1 MTGASKETPSCS
13 RQSCSNLELTRTEEG
28 DVLPV
33 GCSIFNALSSLLV
46 PHLFPRVGAVS
57 SYSLRICLRK
67 KTLKSRRGL
76 LISGFPTTARPIVCS
91 LVFVF
96 VLVWQTK
103 VRFFGR
109 HAALSPGPLR
119 FAFFGWLLS
128 NQREKGP
135 TQLHNLG
142 AGVDPNPPC
151 TGLHNPAT
159 PGQPW
164 REAKYKAKPKGK
176 NKMSNLTQTFAL
188 FFLVFVGLPVAEYSE
203 PRIRLA
209 KPSSAPLPPRRLTS
223 PAPET
228 HACPLSKRAHRHV
241 RCVCVE
247 WSGGGVKYGQR
258 FWWEDLEC
266 LKRAVAGRGTHQSL
280 AVGEHVCTRRTQR
293 GKQIA
298 RRIWRAKHA
307 VGSSVSHSLRQGM
320 QPHVVRVKNF
330 EQSTCNKNNKTI
342 FYTGQSQGRE
352 TKVTSLPHNVA
363 SVGDRLN
370 GTGAVG
376 TRIYTRL
383 EALAAGDGAGAKTV
397 AGPTSLTQ
405 TA

>member
-33 GCSIFNALSSLLV
+33 GCSIFNALSSLPVFV
-46 PHLFPRVGAVS
+46 PHPFPRVGAVS

-67 KTLKSRRGL
+67 ETLKSRRGL

-128 NQREKGP
+128 NQREGWIRIHLALDCTIWP
-135 TQLHNLG
+135 RLDNP
-142 AGVDPNPPC
+142 GVK
-151 TGLHNPAT
+151 
-159 PGQPW
+159 
-164 REAKYKAKPKGK
+164 R
-176 NKMSNLTQTFAL
+176 S
-188 FFLVFVGLPVAEYSE
+188 LVVGLPVAELRTRVVLTRTMLALCPDSE

-258 FWWEDLEC
+258 FWWDDLEC

-280 AVGEHVCTRRTQR
+280 AVGEHVCTKRTER

-298 RRIWRAKHA
+298 RRIWRARHA
-307 VGSSVSHSLRQGM
+307 VGSLVSQPEARACYATGGPCGRGRCRGQDSGGPDVIDSNSVKDGGSSPDAG
-320 QPHVVRVKNF
+320 
-330 EQSTCNKNNKTI
+330 STRTTLSKT
-342 FYTGQSQGRE
+342 
-352 TKVTSLPHNVA
+352 
-363 SVGDRLN
+363 
-370 GTGAVG
+370 
-376 TRIYTRL
+376 
-383 EALAAGDGAGAKTV
+383 
-397 AGPTSLTQ
+397 
-405 TA
+405 